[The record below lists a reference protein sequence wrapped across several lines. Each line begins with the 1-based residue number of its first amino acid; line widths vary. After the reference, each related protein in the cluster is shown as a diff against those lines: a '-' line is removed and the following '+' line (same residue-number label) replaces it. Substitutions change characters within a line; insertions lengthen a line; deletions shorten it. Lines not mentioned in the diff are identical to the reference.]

1 MENQVNIDRAK
12 ILIVDD
18 DASMCETL
26 ADIMQ
31 SLGYDTDCATHM
43 AQARDKL
50 GKKFYNIL
58 MLDLKLSDGNG
69 IDLLKYVKEINPE
82 TMTVIFTGY
91 ASLESSISALN
102 EGAFGYLQKPLK
114 IEEVKILIDKA
125 LKMQHLSI
133 ENAQLLEKLQ
143 ELSLKDVET
152 EVYNHKYLIERLNS
166 ELVRAKRYALSISL
180 SMIDVDYFSSINDL
194 YGHAYGD
201 KILKEL
207 AKYLKEFV
215 RGMDIVTRYG
225 GEEFVIILPDTD
237 KQSTVRFT
245 ERLLNDIENHT
256 FDPDGRKLK
265 LKVSIGIANFPE
277 DDPDIC
283 EAYGLIHLVEKAVSL
298 AKERGGGRLLTLN
311 GKDTEKPFEDTQENV
326 ENLKQKLSKIEKR
339 MHQTFLESIYAF
351 AKTIEA
357 RDFYTGEHCEHMV
370 SLVVSIGKKLNL
382 SEKEMEDLKHA
393 AMLHDL
399 GKIGIPDEI
408 LLKKGKLTDGEY
420 DIIRKHPQIG
430 AEIIRHIHFLKDVA
444 PIVLYHHER
453 FDGFGYCSGLK
464 GKEIPL
470 GARIIA
476 IADVYQAL
484 TSDRPYRKAYPIP
497 EALKIIK
504 EGSGTQFDPEIVKLF
519 FEIMQEKNSK

>member
-1 MENQVNIDRAK
+1 MAKQENINKAR

-18 DASMCETL
+18 DMLMCETL

-31 SLGYDTDCATHM
+31 SLGYSADCLTHL
-43 AQARDKL
+43 AQAKDKL
-50 GKKFYNIL
+50 REAFYNVL
-58 MLDLKLSDGNG
+58 MVDLKLSDGSG
-69 IDLLKYVKEINPE
+69 LELLKYAKTINPE
-82 TMTVIFTGY
+82 TMTIIFTGY

-102 EGAFGYLQKPLK
+102 DGAFGYLQKPLN
-114 IEEVKILIDKA
+114 IEELKILINKA
-125 LKMQHLSI
+125 LRMQQLSI
-133 ENAQLLEKLQ
+133 ENKELMGKLQ
-143 ELSLKDVET
+143 EFSLKDVET

-166 ELVRAKRYALSISL
+166 EIVRAKRYALSISL
-180 SMIDVDYFSSINDL
+180 AMIDVDYFNSINEL

-207 AKYLKEFV
+207 AKYLKQFV

-237 KQSTVRFT
+237 KQSAINFT
-245 ERLLNDIENHT
+245 ERLMSDIEDHI
-256 FDPDGRKLK
+256 FDPDGRKLR

-277 DDPDIC
+277 DDPNIS
-283 EAYGLIHLVEKAVSL
+283 EAYGLIHFMEKAVSV
-298 AKERGGGRLLTLN
+298 AKERGGGRLVTLN
-311 GKDTEKPFEDTQENV
+311 GKEPVAKPEGTQENID
-326 ENLKQKLSKIEKR
+326 NLKQRLSKIEKR

-357 RDFYTGEHCEHMV
+357 KDFYTGEHCEHMV
-370 SLVVSIGKKLNL
+370 SLVVAIGKKLNL
-382 SEKEMEDLKHA
+382 SDKEMEDLKHA

-408 LLKKGKLTDGEY
+408 LLKKGKLTDAEY
-420 DIIRKHPQIG
+420 EVIRKHPQIG

-453 FDGFGYCSGLK
+453 YDGFGYCSGLK

-484 TSDRPYRKAYPIP
+484 TSDRPYRKAYPVD
-497 EALKIIK
+497 EALKIIV
-504 EGSGTQFDPEIVKLF
+504 EGSGTQFDPEIVQVFL
-519 FEIMQEKNSK
+519 EIIKTAK

>member
-1 MENQVNIDRAK
+1 MEKQDKAK

-18 DASMCETL
+18 DVSMCETL
-26 ADIMQ
+26 ADTMQ
-31 SLGYDTDCATHM
+31 SLGYDTDSTTHA
-43 AQARDKL
+43 AQAREKL
-50 GKKFYNIL
+50 NKIFYNIL
-58 MLDLKLSDGNG
+58 MVELKLPDGGGLDLLR
-69 IDLLKYVKEINPE
+69 YVKKINQQ
-82 TMTVIFTGY
+82 TMTIIFTGQ

-102 EGAFGYLQKPLK
+102 EGAFGYLQKPLN
-114 IEEVKILIDKA
+114 IEEVKILISKA
-125 LKMQHLSI
+125 LKIQQLSL
-133 ENAQLLEKLQ
+133 ENKELLSKLE

-166 ELVRAKRYALSISL
+166 ELVRAKRYALAISVV
-180 SMIDVDYFSSINDL
+180 MIDVDYFNSINDL
-194 YGHAYGD
+194 YGHACGD

-207 AKYLKEFV
+207 AKYLKQFV

-237 KQSTVRFT
+237 KQSAVCFA
-245 ERLLNDIENHT
+245 ERLLNDIENHI
-256 FDPDGRKLK
+256 FDQQDKKLK

-277 DDPDIC
+277 DDSCIS
-283 EAYGLIHLVEKAVSL
+283 ESYNILHLVDKAVFI
-298 AKERGGGRLLTLN
+298 AKERGGGRLVTLD
-311 GKDTEKPFEDTQENV
+311 GKEVEKYTGGTQENV
-326 ENLKQKLSKIEKR
+326 ENMKQRLSKIEKR

-357 RDFYTGEHCEHMV
+357 KDCYTGEHCEQMV
-370 SLVVSIGKKLNL
+370 SLVVAIGKKLNL
-382 SEKEMEDLKHA
+382 SENEMDNLKHA

-408 LLKKGKLTDGEY
+408 LLKKEKLTDDEY
-420 DIIRKHPQIG
+420 AIIKKHPQTG
-430 AEIIRHIHFLKDVA
+430 AEIIRHLHFLKDVS

-453 FDGFGYCSGLK
+453 FDGLGYCSGLK

-484 TSDRPYRKAYPIP
+484 TSDRPYRKAYSIE
-497 EALKIIK
+497 EALKILK
-504 EGSGTQFDPEIVKLF
+504 DGSGTQFDPEIVKVFL
-519 FEIMQEKNSK
+519 EIIETNK

>member
-1 MENQVNIDRAK
+1 MENKTDNGKSK

-18 DASMCETL
+18 DVLMCETL

-31 SLGYDTDCATHM
+31 SLGYSVECSTHLEEGK
-43 AQARDKL
+43 AKL
-50 GKKFYNIL
+50 KKKFFNIL
-58 MLDLKLSDGNG
+58 MVDLKLSDGDG
-69 IDLLKYVKEINPE
+69 LDLLRYAKETNPE
-82 TMTVIFTGY
+82 TITIIITGY
-91 ASLESSISALN
+91 ASLETSISALN
-102 EGAFGYLQKPLK
+102 EGAFGYLQKPLN
-114 IEEVKILIDKA
+114 IEEVKILINKA
-125 LKMQHLSI
+125 LKMQQLSI
-133 ENAQLLEKLQ
+133 ENKELLSKLQ

-152 EVYNHKYLIERLNS
+152 EVYNHKYLIERLTS
-166 ELVRAKRYALSISL
+166 ELLRAKRYALSISL
-180 SMIDVDYFSSINDL
+180 AMIDVDYFNSINDL

-207 AKYLKEFV
+207 AKYLRHFV

-237 KQSTVRFT
+237 KQSTVHFT
-245 ERLLNDIENHT
+245 ERLLNDIENHV
-256 FDPDGRKLK
+256 FDQENRKLK
-265 LKVSIGIANFPE
+265 LKVSIGVANFPE
-277 DDPDIC
+277 DDPNIS
-283 EAYGLIHLVEKAVSL
+283 EAYGLIHLVEKAVIL
-298 AKERGGGRLLTLN
+298 AKERGGGRLVTLN
-311 GKDTEKPFEDTQENV
+311 GKEPEKPSEGIQENV
-326 ENLKQKLSKIEKR
+326 DHLKQKLSKIEKR

-357 RDFYTGEHCEHMV
+357 KDYYTGEHCEHMV
-370 SLVVSIGKKLNL
+370 SLAVAIGKKMNL
-382 SEKEMEDLKHA
+382 SGKELDDLKHA

-399 GKIGIPDEI
+399 GKIGIPDDI
-408 LLKKGKLTDGEY
+408 LLKKGKLTDAEY
-420 DIIRKHPQIG
+420 EIIRKHPQIG

-453 FDGFGYCSGLK
+453 FDGFGYCAGLK

-484 TSDRPYRKAYPIP
+484 TSDRPYRKAYSID

-504 EGSGTQFDPEIVKLF
+504 EGSGTQFDPEIVDVF
-519 FEIMQEKNSK
+519 FEIIKTTK

>member
-1 MENQVNIDRAK
+1 MTNQGNAEKAK

-18 DASMCETL
+18 DVLMCETL

-31 SLGYDTDCATHM
+31 SLGYNAEYSTHLKD
-43 AQARDKL
+43 AKGKL
-50 GKKFYNIL
+50 EGAFYNIL
-58 MLDLKLSDGNG
+58 MVDLKLSDGNG
-69 IDLLKYVKEINPE
+69 IELLKYAKEINQE
-82 TMTVIFTGY
+82 TITIIITGY
-91 ASLESSISALN
+91 ASLESSIAALN
-102 EGAFGYLQKPLK
+102 EGAFGYLQKPLNM
-114 IEEVKILIDKA
+114 EEVKIIINKA
-125 LKMQHLSI
+125 LRMQQLSV
-133 ENAQLLEKLQ
+133 ENKELLEKLK

-152 EVYNHKYLIERLNS
+152 EVYNHRYLIERLNS
-166 ELVRAKRYALSISL
+166 ELLRAKRYALSISL
-180 SMIDVDYFSSINDL
+180 AMIDVDYFNSINDL

-207 AKYLKEFV
+207 AKYLRQFV

-237 KQSTVRFT
+237 KQSTIQFT
-245 ERLLNDIENHT
+245 ERLLNDIENHM
-256 FDPDGRKLK
+256 FDPENKKLK

-277 DDPDIC
+277 DDPNIS
-283 EAYGLIHLVEKAVSL
+283 EAYGLIHLVEKAVIL
-298 AKERGGGRLLTLN
+298 AKERGGARLVTLN
-311 GKDTEKPFEDTQENV
+311 GKEEAEKPSEGTHENI

-357 RDFYTGEHCEHMV
+357 KDYYTGEHCEHMV
-370 SLVVSIGKKLNL
+370 SLAVSIGKKLNL

-408 LLKKGKLTDGEY
+408 LLKKGKLTDAEY

-453 FDGFGYCSGLK
+453 FDGFGYCAGLK

-484 TSDRPYRKAYPIP
+484 TSDRPYRKAYSIE

-504 EGSGTQFDPEIVKLF
+504 EGTGTQFDPEIVKVF
-519 FEIMQEKNSK
+519 FEIIKTEK

>member
-1 MENQVNIDRAK
+1 MENQQNINKAK

-18 DASMCETL
+18 DSLMCETL

-31 SLGYDTDCATHM
+31 SLGYDADCAMHTVE
-43 AQARDKL
+43 AREKL
-50 GKKFYNIL
+50 SKAFYNIL
-58 MLDLKLSDGNG
+58 MVDLKLSDGTG

-82 TMTVIFTGY
+82 TMTIIFTGY

-102 EGAFGYLQKPLK
+102 EGAFGYLQKPLN
-114 IEEVKILIDKA
+114 IGEVKILISKA
-125 LKMQHLSI
+125 LRMQQLFI
-133 ENAQLLEKLQ
+133 ENRELLEKLK
-143 ELSLKDVET
+143 ELSLKDIET

-166 ELVRAKRYALSISL
+166 ELLRAKRYALSISL
-180 SMIDVDYFSSINDL
+180 AMIDVDYFNSINDL

-207 AKYLKEFV
+207 AKYLKQFV

-237 KQSTVRFT
+237 KQSTNRFA
-245 ERLLNDIENHT
+245 ERLLSDLEDHM
-256 FDPDGRKLK
+256 FDPQGKKLR
-265 LKVSIGIANFPE
+265 LKVSIGVANFPE
-277 DDPDIC
+277 DDPDIS
-283 EAYGLIHLVEKAVSL
+283 EAYGLIRLVEKAVSI
-298 AKERGGGRLLTLN
+298 AKKRGGGRLATLN
-311 GKDTEKPFEDTQENV
+311 GKEVEEPSEGTQENID
-326 ENLKQKLSKIEKR
+326 NLKQKLSKIEKR

-357 RDFYTGEHCEHMV
+357 KDFYTGEHCEHMV
-370 SLVVSIGKKLNL
+370 SLAVSIGKKLNL

-408 LLKKGKLTDGEY
+408 LLKKGKLTDSEY

-484 TSDRPYRKAYPIP
+484 TSDRPYRKAYSKE
-497 EALKIIK
+497 EALKIIT
-504 EGSGTQFDPEIVKLF
+504 EGSGTQFDPEIVKVF
-519 FEIMQEKNSK
+519 FEIIEAKEV

>member
-1 MENQVNIDRAK
+1 MQNQENIDKAK

-18 DASMCETL
+18 DILMCETL
-26 ADIMQ
+26 TDIMQ
-31 SLGYDTDCATHM
+31 SLGYIAEYSTHL
-43 AQARDKL
+43 AQAKDKL
-50 GKKFYNIL
+50 KEKFYNIL
-58 MLDLKLSDGNG
+58 MVDLKLSDGDG
-69 IDLLKYVKEINPE
+69 LELLKYIKEINPE
-82 TMTVIFTGY
+82 TITIIITGY

-102 EGAFGYLQKPLK
+102 EGAFGYLQKPLN
-114 IEEVKILIDKA
+114 IEEVKILINKA
-125 LKMQHLSI
+125 LKMQQLSI
-133 ENAQLLEKLQ
+133 ENKDLLEKLK

-166 ELVRAKRYALSISL
+166 ELLRAKRYALSISL
-180 SMIDVDYFSSINDL
+180 AMIDVDYFNSINDL

-201 KILKEL
+201 MILKEL
-207 AKYLKEFV
+207 AKYLKQFV

-237 KQSTVRFT
+237 KQSTSHFT

-256 FDPDGRKLK
+256 FDPENRKLK

-277 DDPDIC
+277 DDPNIS
-283 EAYGLIHLVEKAVSL
+283 EAYGLIHLVEKAVTL
-298 AKERGGGRLLTLN
+298 AKEHGGGRLVTLN
-311 GKDTEKPFEDTQENV
+311 GKKEEEKTSEDTQENI

-357 RDFYTGEHCEHMV
+357 KDYYTGEHCEHMV
-370 SLVVSIGKKLNL
+370 SLAVSIGKKLNL

-408 LLKKGKLTDGEY
+408 LLKKGKLTDAEY
-420 DIIRKHPQIG
+420 EIIRKHPQIG

-453 FDGFGYCSGLK
+453 FDGFGYCAGLK

-484 TSDRPYRKAYPIP
+484 TSDRPYRKAYSIP
-497 EALKIIK
+497 EAIKIIK
-504 EGSGTQFDPEIVKLF
+504 EGSGTQFDPEIVKVF
-519 FEIMQEKNSK
+519 FEIIEEK

>member
-1 MENQVNIDRAK
+1 MKNQENIDKAK

-18 DASMCETL
+18 DTLMCENL
-26 ADIMQ
+26 VEIMQ
-31 SLGYDTDCATHM
+31 SLGYDTDCTTH
-43 AQARDKL
+43 AVEARGKL
-50 GKKFYNIL
+50 SKNFYNIL
-58 MLDLKLSDGNG
+58 MVDLKLSDGDG
-69 IDLLKYVKEINPE
+69 LGLLKYVKEINPE
-82 TMTVIFTGY
+82 TMTIIFTGY

-102 EGAFGYLQKPLK
+102 EGAFGYLQKPIS
-114 IEEVKILIDKA
+114 IEEVKILIGKA
-125 LKMQHLSI
+125 LRMQQLSI
-133 ENAQLLEKLQ
+133 ENKELLEKLK
-143 ELSLKDVET
+143 ELSLKDIET

-166 ELVRAKRYALSISL
+166 ELLRAKRYALSISL
-180 SMIDVDYFSSINDL
+180 AMIDVDYFNSINGL

-207 AKYLKEFV
+207 AKYLKQFI
-215 RGMDIVTRYG
+215 RGMDVVTRYG
-225 GEEFVIILPDTD
+225 GEEFIIILPDTD
-237 KQSTVRFT
+237 KQSTIRFT
-245 ERLLNDIENHT
+245 ERLLGDIENHI
-256 FDPDGRKLK
+256 FDSQDKKIK

-277 DDPDIC
+277 DDLNIS

-311 GKDTEKPFEDTQENV
+311 GKEAEGPGEDTQENI

-357 RDFYTGEHCEHMV
+357 KDFYTGEHCEHMV

-382 SEKEMEDLKHA
+382 SEKEMEDLGHA

-408 LLKKGKLTDGEY
+408 LLKKGKLTDSESE
-420 DIIRKHPQIG
+420 IIRKHPQIG

-444 PIVLYHHER
+444 PIILYHHER

-484 TSDRPYRKAYPIP
+484 TSDRPYRKAYSME

-504 EGSGTQFDPEIVKLF
+504 EGSGTQFDPEIVKVF
-519 FEIMQEKNSK
+519 FEIIEAKKE

>member
-1 MENQVNIDRAK
+1 MENQKNIDKTK

-18 DASMCETL
+18 DSLMCETL
-26 ADIMQ
+26 MDIMQ
-31 SLGYDTDCATHM
+31 SLEYDADCATRVVE
-43 AQARDKL
+43 AREKL
-50 GKKFYNIL
+50 SKTFYNIL
-58 MLDLKLSDGNG
+58 MVDLKLSDGTG
-69 IDLLKYVKEINPE
+69 LDLLKYVKEINPE
-82 TMTVIFTGY
+82 TMTIIFTGY

-102 EGAFGYLQKPLK
+102 EGAFGYLQKPLN
-114 IEEVKILIDKA
+114 IEEVKILISKA
-125 LKMQHLSI
+125 MKMQQLSV
-133 ENAQLLEKLQ
+133 ENKELIEKLKG
-143 ELSLKDVET
+143 LSLKDVET

-166 ELVRAKRYALSISL
+166 ELLRAKRYALSISL
-180 SMIDVDYFSSINDL
+180 AMIDVDYFNSINDL

-207 AKYLKEFV
+207 AKYLKQFV

-237 KQSTVRFT
+237 KQSTIRFT
-245 ERLLNDIENHT
+245 ERLLSDLEDHI
-256 FDPDGRKLK
+256 FDPQGKKLK
-265 LKVSIGIANFPE
+265 LKVSIGVANFSE
-277 DDPDIC
+277 DDPDIS

-298 AKERGGGRLLTLN
+298 AKERGGSRLATLN
-311 GKDTEKPFEDTQENV
+311 GKEAEEPSDDTQENID
-326 ENLKQKLSKIEKR
+326 NLKQKLSKIEKR

-357 RDFYTGEHCEHMV
+357 KDFYTGEHCEHMV
-370 SLVVSIGKKLNL
+370 SLAVSIGKKLNL

-430 AEIIRHIHFLKDVA
+430 AEIIRHLHFLKDVA

-484 TSDRPYRKAYPIP
+484 TSDRPYRKAYSGE

-504 EGSGTQFDPEIVKLF
+504 EGSGTQFDPEIVKVF
-519 FEIMQEKNSK
+519 FEIIEAKKA